1 MGADTRS
8 ERERIYDKQIAP
20 LILRA
25 AKLCD
30 EHGMPL
36 VAQVEYERGEFGL
49 TYYLPDGA
57 SYTQRMTYWA
67 ARAKANIDVFMMAVM
82 RHAEEHGHSSMYL
95 AILFRALKGTDMVRP
110 PSTKGDPNVR

>member
-20 LILRA
+20 LLAQAGKIA
-25 AKLCD
+25 E
-30 EHGMPL
+30 EHGMPI
-36 VAQVEYERGEFGL
+36 VAQVEYEPGDFGL
-49 TYYLPDGA
+49 TAYIPLGA
-57 SYTQRMTYWA
+57 SYVQRMTYWA

-95 AILFRALKGTDMVRP
+95 AILFRALRGTDMVRP
-110 PSTKGDPNVR
+110 SSTKGDPDVR